1 MHKIRRNFPV
11 WTPHVTVAAVVE
23 RMFGDEKRF
32 LMVREETRRGV
43 KINQPAGHWEANETL
58 VEAVQREV
66 MEESGY
72 EFIPTALLGIYVS
85 DRWDKDITYLRFTFI
100 GTVGEHAVTHE
111 LDEGIIGAEWLT
123 YDEIMANESMHRNKI
138 VAQCLRDY
146 QAGRRL
152 DLEQL
157 TDLRGQ

>member
-1 MHKIRRNFPV
+1 M
-11 WTPHVTVAAVVE
+11 TVAAVVE

-123 YDEIMANESMHRNKI
+123 YDEIMNNEAMHRNKI

>member
-32 LMVREETRRGV
+32 LMVREETR
-43 KINQPAGHWEANETL
+43 HWEANETL

-123 YDEIMANESMHRNKI
+123 YDEIMNNEAMHRNKI

>member
-1 MHKIRRNFPV
+1 M
-11 WTPHVTVAAVVE
+11 TVAAVVE

-58 VEAVQREV
+58 IEAVQREV

-72 EFIPTALLGIYVS
+72 EFIPTDLLGIYIS

-100 GTVGEHAVTHE
+100 GTVGKHAVTQE

-123 YDEIMANESMHRNKI
+123 FDEIMAHEDMHRNRI

-146 QAGRRL
+146 KAGRRI
-152 DLEQL
+152 DLAQL
-157 TDLRGQ
+157 TDLRGE

>member
-1 MHKIRRNFPV
+1 
-11 WTPHVTVAAVVE
+11 
-23 RMFGDEKRF
+23 
-32 LMVREETRRGV
+32 
-43 KINQPAGHWEANETL
+43 
-58 VEAVQREV
+58 

-72 EFIPTALLGIYVS
+72 AFVPSALLGIYVS

-100 GTVGEHAVTHE
+100 GTVSENAVSHD
-111 LDEGIIGAEWLT
+111 LDVGIIGAEWLT
-123 YDEIMANESMHRNKI
+123 YDELMANESMHRNKI

>member
-23 RMFGDEKRF
+23 RQFGDEKRF

-58 VEAVQREV
+58 IEAVQREV

-72 EFIPTALLGIYVS
+72 EFMPEALLGIYVS

-100 GTVGEHAVTHE
+100 GTVSDQPVAHE

-123 YDEIMANESMHRNKI
+123 FDEIMANESMHRNHI
-138 VAQCLRDY
+138 VSQCLRDY
-146 QAGRRL
+146 QAGRRMEL
-152 DLEQL
+152 AHI
-157 TDLRGQ
+157 TDLRG

>member
-1 MHKIRRNFPV
+1 M
-11 WTPHVTVAAVVE
+11 TVAAVVE
-23 RMFGDEKRF
+23 RLFGDEKRF

-43 KINQPAGHWEANETL
+43 KINQPAGHWEANESL
-58 VEAVQREV
+58 IEAVQREV
-66 MEESGY
+66 LEESGY
-72 EFIPTALLGIYVS
+72 AFEPSALLGIYVS

-100 GTVGEHAVTHE
+100 GTVSENAVTHE

-123 YDEIMANESMHRNKI
+123 FDEIMASESMHRNKI

-152 DLEQL
+152 ELGQL
-157 TDLRGQ
+157 TDLRGE

>member
-43 KINQPAGHWEANETL
+43 KINQPAGHWEANESL
-58 VEAVQREV
+58 IEAVQREV
-66 MEESGY
+66 LEESGY
-72 EFIPTALLGIYVS
+72 AFVPSALLGIYVS

-100 GTVGEHAVTHE
+100 GTVSENAVSHD
-111 LDEGIIGAEWLT
+111 LDVGIIGAEWLT

-152 DLEQL
+152 DLVQL

>member
-1 MHKIRRNFPV
+1 M
-11 WTPHVTVAAVVE
+11 TVAAVVE

-58 VEAVQREV
+58 IEAVQREV

-72 EFIPTALLGIYVS
+72 AFTPTALLGIYVS

-123 YDEIMANESMHRNKI
+123 YGEIMNNEAMHRNKI
-138 VAQCLRDY
+138 VGQCLRDY
-146 QAGRRL
+146 QSGRRM
-152 DLEQL
+152 DLAQV
-157 TDLRGQ
+157 TDLRGE